1 MEITELALYKPV
13 FVLEILLAMH
23 MFSYK
28 LPKKKNSILRFLL
41 SIGVVLTLSIIFP
54 LFKISYSWW
63 FSSLMFLT
71 LFLLCFASLFFVYDV
86 PWYKLFFI
94 SIAGYTTQHFS
105 HELYALIARFFELAD
120 PSTLGMYGDKII
132 DLSDPGIRVI
142 QVMTY
147 LEVHFVVYL
156 VFFFVFRK
164 KISNYE
170 IRIDNKSLLLI
181 ASLILLIN
189 IILSSI
195 ITYLHMQYNRVYY
208 VVIGIYN
215 LLSCL
220 MVLYLQFFVM
230 DNRRLK
236 NELEITSQLLHQS
249 KVRYQ
254 DNKKNVDL
262 INLKCHDLKHQI
274 REHTAKGNI
283 TKDTINELEEIINIY
298 DSNVRTGN
306 EALDLILTEKSL
318 LCQKAN
324 IKLSCLADCS
334 NLSFIADSDLYCLFG
349 NAIDNAVEAV
359 MKIQDSNKR
368 QINLIVRNVYSL
380 VSINIENYY
389 TGELIIGKDN
399 LPITTKSNK
408 DYHGFG
414 MKSIK
419 MIVDKY
425 HGDLKITKRED
436 IFSLA
441 ILFPSQEKVDNP

>member
-1 MEITELALYKPV
+1 
-13 FVLEILLAMH
+13 
-23 MFSYK
+23 
-28 LPKKKNSILRFLL
+28 
-41 SIGVVLTLSIIFP
+41 
-54 LFKISYSWW
+54 
-63 FSSLMFLT
+63 
-71 LFLLCFASLFFVYDV
+71 
-86 PWYKLFFI
+86 
-94 SIAGYTTQHFS
+94 
-105 HELYALIARFFELAD
+105 
-120 PSTLGMYGDKII
+120 
-132 DLSDPGIRVI
+132 
-142 QVMTY
+142 
-147 LEVHFVVYL
+147 
-156 VFFFVFRK
+156 
-164 KISNYE
+164 
-170 IRIDNKSLLLI
+170 
-181 ASLILLIN
+181 
-189 IILSSI
+189 
-195 ITYLHMQYNRVYY
+195 MQYNRVYY

-249 KVRYQ
+249 KIRYQ

-334 NLSFIADSDLYCLFG
+334 KLSFIADSDLYCLFG

-380 VSINIENYY
+380 VSISIENYY

-399 LPITTKSNK
+399 LPVTTKSNK

-441 ILFPSQEKVDNP
+441 ILFPSQEKIDNN